1 MREAEDWVFPAHL
14 SPDMTPGL
22 QTTQLDGREAGMWRQ
37 DGINVLVSRAKLTFN
52 V

>member
-1 MREAEDWVFPAHL
+1 MRRWFFLAHL
-14 SPDMTPGL
+14 SPHRTPGP
-22 QTTQLDGREAGMWRQ
+22 QMTQLDGKEAGMGRQ

>member
-1 MREAEDWVFPAHL
+1 MRKAEDWVFLAHFSL
-14 SPDMTPGL
+14 DMTPGL
-22 QTTQLDGREAGMWRQ
+22 QTTQLDGREAGMRKQ